1 MSHIVL
7 NLFFIEGVHVFHNR
21 KLFQVIRR
29 SQLSLFIAPT
39 AIYLLGYY
47 IFSFFTYVSTWAT
60 FLHVQGS
67 PFLINLKILPCLQG
81 GAWEWMSY
89 GTPYVPARWDASQV
103 ASISQAKT
111 LKRSANEKQ
120 KRIDVFATLQRRLR
134 PDKDRPYPKT
144 SLHVHADGEAK
155 WSTPRILHPR
165 TEDDDGRRRAESR
178 EMQATEGHRHTARL
192 CELCAHSDLLCRCHV
207 CNSVILLAIHAKH
220 YWHRG
225 TNAFNLLANCEKER
239 WCSLTQLHLDGSIS
253 CQ

>member
-1 MSHIVL
+1 MSYIPPCSRL
-7 NLFFIEGVHVFHNR
+7 SFSDKSENP
-21 KLFQVIRR
+21 
-29 SQLSLFIAPT
+29 SLFAGGSLRVSVVWDTLYSCAVGCKPGRFHFT
-39 AIYLLGYY
+39 SQDVET
-47 IFSFFTYVSTWAT
+47 FSQRET
-60 FLHVQGS
+60 
-67 PFLINLKILPCLQG
+67 
-81 GAWEWMSY
+81 
-89 GTPYVPARWDASQV
+89 
-103 ASISQAKT
+103 
-111 LKRSANEKQ
+111 
-120 KRIDVFATLQRRLR
+120 KRIDVFASLQRRLR